1 MAELLDYD
9 DDPADTAA
17 ALWLATRLGQR
28 TQELAVTCPES
39 ALRRAFRCGFLKA
52 NDGAPADRR
61 RALPVPGQARPQR
74 MLVLAVDIS
83 GGARGAGGAIR
94 RIGGIE
100 TVNTGLEHQR
110 RI

>member
-1 MAELLDYD
+1 MNMAELLDYD

-52 NDGAPADRR
+52 NGRVGDAAYRR
-61 RALPVPGQARPQR
+61 DVPLH
-74 MLVLAVDIS
+74 MFVE
-83 GGARGAGGAIR
+83 RGS
-94 RIGGIE
+94 E
-100 TVNTGLEHQR
+100 
-110 RI
+110 